1 MLQQAS
7 CISVTTVSGSA
18 ALRLHR
24 YAARGGIFFRPDGAL
39 VYYYTLCKSS
49 LMTGCRWSRL
59 MCMASLNARLLAS
72 WLEGVVVT
80 VVVFGSVW
88 YIHLTGSVTR
98 NGDQLRLKVGSK
110 A

>member
-1 MLQQAS
+1 
-7 CISVTTVSGSA
+7 
-18 ALRLHR
+18 
-24 YAARGGIFFRPDGAL
+24 
-39 VYYYTLCKSS
+39 
-49 LMTGCRWSRL
+49 